1 MHNYSHLLKNRGLE
15 ICGRYSLISHE
26 AHQFVCD
33 SEDRKNH
40 CNNLY
45 QSYYIIDLMNKLKVE
60 DDKLNQEL
68 EESHGD
74 FDKMKLV
81 FEKRIDLFN
90 RFLKKEGLTDL
101 DKLMLENKREWNM
114 SHLLSLI
121 INEETTLKIR
131 DLTKRVYQLEKAA
144 QLE

>member
-33 SEDRKNH
+33 NEDRKDH

-45 QSYYIIDLMNKLKVE
+45 QSCYIIDLMNKLKVE

-68 EESHGD
+68 E
-74 FDKMKLV
+74 KLV
-81 FEKRIDLFN
+81 FEKRIELYN
-90 RFLKKEGLTDL
+90 KFLKDDDLTNRL
-101 DKLMLENKREWNM
+101 DRLTLENK
-114 SHLLSLI
+114 I
-121 INEETTLKIR
+121 
-131 DLTKRVYQLEKAA
+131 
-144 QLE
+144 

>member
-33 SEDRKNH
+33 SEDRKDH

-45 QSYYIIDLMNKLKVE
+45 QSCYIIDLMNKLKVE

-81 FEKRIDLFN
+81 FEKRIELYK
-90 RFLKKEGLTDL
+90 RFLKEDDFTDRIDRLTV
-101 DKLMLENKREWNM
+101 ENKKEWTM
-114 SHLLSLI
+114 SHLLNLI
-121 INEETTLKIR
+121 IEKELSGKIT
-131 DLTKRVYQLEKAA
+131 DLTQRVFRLE
-144 QLE
+144 QQ

>member
-33 SEDRKNH
+33 SEDRNDH

-45 QSYYIIDLMNKLKVE
+45 QSCYIIDLMNKLKVE

-81 FEKRIDLFN
+81 FEKRIELYN
-90 RFLKKEGLTDL
+90 KFLKDDDLTNRL
-101 DKLMLENKREWNM
+101 DRLTLENK
-114 SHLLSLI
+114 I
-121 INEETTLKIR
+121 
-131 DLTKRVYQLEKAA
+131 
-144 QLE
+144 